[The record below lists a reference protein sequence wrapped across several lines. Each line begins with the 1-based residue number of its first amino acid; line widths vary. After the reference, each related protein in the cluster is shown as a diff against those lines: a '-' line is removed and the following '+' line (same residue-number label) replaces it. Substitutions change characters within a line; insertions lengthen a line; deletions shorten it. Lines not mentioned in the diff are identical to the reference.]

1 MSDDESTH
9 PELVCWFCRKGRHE
23 DCMKKIPFSSHLDQ
37 SVPRDCSFDVE
48 TKECVCM
55 DCCNKRTN

>member
-37 SVPRDCSFDVE
+37 PKDCSFDVE
-48 TKECVCM
+48 AKECVCY
-55 DCCNKRTN
+55 CNKKRD

>member
-23 DCMKKIPFSSHLDQ
+23 DCMKKIPYNSKEE
-37 SVPRDCSFDVE
+37 DCSFSIVFH
-48 TKECVCM
+48 ECE
-55 DCCNKRTN
+55 CCNKRTN